1 MIIQTMREN
10 INKVSSG
17 EIIGE
22 AKESDKEEEE
32 EEKLL
37 NISTG
42 EVENE

>member
-1 MIIQTMREN
+1 MREN

-22 AKESDKEEEE
+22 AKKSDKEEEE

>member
-1 MIIQTMREN
+1 MREN

-22 AKESDKEEEE
+22 AKVSNKEEEVE

-42 EVENE
+42 EVEKE